1 MRHGQINSQIIK
13 KKKDEAILQAN
24 VLSVPYNQPGPL
36 VQFLLNTGTVEFLVS
51 AFHFLSFL

>member
-51 AFHFLSFL
+51 AFHFLRFL